1 MSDRTFIR
9 LYFYLFFIFRILL
22 TFLIIYNTIQ
32 TSTKKESFT
41 SNKEANIYVGNIF
54 LKKTNKLLKFFLIKL
69 ISE

>member
-1 MSDRTFIR
+1 M
-9 LYFYLFFIFRILL
+9 
-22 TFLIIYNTIQ
+22 Q

-69 ISE
+69 ISEWNFL